1 MTDGRST
8 VQGWGGPAGTG
19 EPDWAAMADR
29 HQQEVKRR
37 KQLQIVGGVVAAT
50 LVVGGITATA
60 VGLSGSDRRD
70 GPSTAAGS
78 GTPATGG
85 PAGSEPVDV
94 GTSAVPST
102 SAGASAS
109 PGAPGSPSAHPS
121 TSPSGARTSAGAPS
135 SAAPA
140 DPLTIISSAA
150 TDTAP
155 LDPAALFPATAT
167 VDGRTWTRLTTAT
180 TDPCWKATTGGLGDV
195 LAAHGCRSIL
205 RATYTTGSSA
215 VTVGIA
221 VLDTKAQA
229 DAVAAGHKGQVQGL
243 VPAGHTSY
251 CTSAGCANTHAAV
264 GRYGYYTV
272 AGTVKPG
279 GTAQEP
285 VATAAQADFAGR
297 ARAALLARGRR

>member
-1 MTDGRST
+1 MTDGRGT
-8 VQGWGGPAGTG
+8 AQGRGGPAGTG

-29 HQQEVKRR
+29 HEHEVRR
-37 KQLQIVGGVVAAT
+37 RRQLQIVGGVVAAT

-60 VGLSGSDRRD
+60 VGLSGSDRT
-70 GPSTAAGS
+70 GGAPAAAG
-78 GTPATGG
+78 GG
-85 PAGSEPVDV
+85 PTATEPTGVV
-94 GTSAVPST
+94 ASAAPST
-102 SAGASAS
+102 SAPASS
-109 PGAPGSPSAHPS
+109 SPSAPGGPSARPS
-121 TSPSGARTSAGAPS
+121 TSPSGARP

-140 DPLTIISSAA
+140 DPLTVISSAA

-155 LDPAALFPATAT
+155 LDPAALFPASATAG
-167 VDGRTWTRLTTAT
+167 GRTWTRLTTAT

-205 RATYTTGSSA
+205 RATYTDGSGA

-221 VLDTKAQA
+221 VLDSKTQA

-243 VPAGHTSY
+243 VPAGSTSY
-251 CTSAGCANTHAAV
+251 CTGPGCANTHAAV

-279 GTAQEP
+279 GTAQDP
-285 VATAAQADFAGR
+285 VATAAQADFAAR
-297 ARAALLARGRR
+297 ARAALLARGHR